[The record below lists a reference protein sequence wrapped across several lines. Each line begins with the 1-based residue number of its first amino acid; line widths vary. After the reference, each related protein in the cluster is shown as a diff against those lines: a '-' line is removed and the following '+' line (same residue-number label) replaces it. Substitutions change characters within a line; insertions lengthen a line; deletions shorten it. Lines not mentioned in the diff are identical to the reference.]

1 MKMGDFLD
9 KHEKDQV
16 GFREFF
22 SIIVI
27 TLSLKATD
35 MSTVFVFRDGLNAAW
50 MIMIGSF
57 LLILPSLF
65 LLNSVLKK
73 YQNKNILEVTQLT
86 LGKPFAFV
94 IAFILLCFTLLN
106 TASDS
111 RSYLTQLT
119 TINFPN
125 TPMFLLYLCFL
136 MVCMWG
142 AKKGWESVGATA
154 WAVFPYFIISM
165 GLLFILMLKEAH
177 FYRIFPLF
185 GTGMLQ
191 IAKESFGFTAL
202 FSEPFILAMMYP
214 FVKNHQTYTK
224 SLYTSLIFTVFI
236 MVLLYLSYLWM
247 FDFRSVEKITYP
259 FNEAIRFVSIGRYI
273 TNVETFFIAIWLVA
287 VVIKFTV
294 YIYIVCKIFGFL
306 FQINEFEYSILPI
319 TLLIL
324 IIAMIPENNEI
335 NMFVIRT
342 NVSTY
347 FKYFLLFLPP
357 LLWVFS
363 KVKEGRVR

>member
-1 MKMGDFLD
+1 MKLGDFLG
-9 KHEKDQV
+9 KHEKEQV
-16 GFREFF
+16 GFRELF
-22 SIIVI
+22 SIVVI

-50 MIMIGSF
+50 MIVICSF

-65 LLNSVLKK
+65 LLNHVLKK
-73 YQNKNILEVTQLT
+73 YQCKNILEVTQLT

-125 TPMFLLYLCFL
+125 TPMFILYLCFL
-136 MVCMWG
+136 TICAWG
-142 AKKGWESVGATA
+142 AKKGWESVGSIA
-154 WAVFPYFIISM
+154 WAVFPYLMLTIV
-165 GLLFILMLKEAH
+165 LLIFLMLKEAH
-177 FYRIFPLF
+177 FNRIFPLF
-185 GTGMLQ
+185 GTGMLEV
-191 IAKESFGFTAL
+191 AKASFGYTAL

-214 FVKNHQTYTK
+214 FVKNHGTYTK
-224 SLYTSLIFTVFI
+224 SLYTSLLLAVFI
-236 MVLLYLSYLWM
+236 MVLFYLSYLCM

-259 FNEAIRFVSIGRYI
+259 FNEAIRFVNFGRYI
-273 TNVETFFIAIWLVA
+273 MNIETFFITLWLIA
-287 VVIKFTV
+287 TVVKFTV

-306 FQINEFEYSILPI
+306 FQIKEFEYSIMPI

-324 IIAMIPENNEI
+324 IIAMIPENNEV
-335 NMFVIRT
+335 NMMVIRT
-342 NVSTY
+342 SVSTY
-347 FKYFLLFLPP
+347 LKYFLLFLPP
-357 LLWVFS
+357 LLWVGS
-363 KVKEGRVR
+363 KIKEGRMR